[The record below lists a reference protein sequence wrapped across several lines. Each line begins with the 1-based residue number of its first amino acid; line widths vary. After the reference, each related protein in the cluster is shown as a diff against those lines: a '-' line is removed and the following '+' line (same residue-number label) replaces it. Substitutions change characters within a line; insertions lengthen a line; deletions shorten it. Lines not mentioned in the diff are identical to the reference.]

1 MIRVSH
7 YALSLILIFSPTF
20 SLPSVSV
27 AQPPVQKTTL
37 QIEQELEPSQ
47 IGEEAQ
53 QQIAAVLREKQNRTP
68 GQRKIDSQLWQ
79 TIKQRQGPE
88 AVGGVPRLRTA
99 VEVDDDGK
107 TVVDIRTQSGIGG
120 ELLELLRNI
129 GGEVLSSAAETN
141 RIRARLPIDLLE
153 AVAQRREI
161 RSIRMPPPMM
171 SNGRLLRQGNAP
183 SPLRETLERK
193 AARLRAE
200 FKRTLPELAD
210 NTDLSGRSVESAET
224 AEARP
229 VVVAAAESSVVRR
242 LGNGR
247 RSATTRVDA
256 VDAAEAVITGPPYT
270 QGDAAHRANDVRNT
284 FGADGTGVK
293 IGVIS
298 DSVRNLTRSQANG
311 NLPLDVTVLPG
322 QSGIGSFD
330 IGEGTAMLEIIH
342 DLAPGAKLFFA
353 TGASDIEGSDGMARN
368 IRDLHFKYGCDVIV
382 DDLLYADQLPFQDFN
397 VAQAVNDVTKNG
409 ALYFS
414 AAGNSGNYN
423 DGTSGTWQG
432 DFKNAGRPAISVPP
446 TGDPLY
452 TFHDFGGGLIS
463 NRISR
468 VFGDGFAIF
477 RLFWSDPEGL
487 SSNDYDLYVLDAT
500 LTTLRAISID
510 VQEGDG
516 FPGEIVAGFFR
527 EGDRILIANYSG
539 ARPRAFYLDSF
550 GSAEMALTTGGFIAG
565 QAAAAEAF
573 AVAAVPA
580 SVARNG
586 IFTPGPTTPFEVFSS
601 DGPRHI
607 FFNANGSPVTPG
619 KFLFADGGIVRQKP
633 DIAAADG
640 VSTSLP
646 QSFFSTFFGTS
657 AAAPHAAAIAAL
669 LKSAVPNIK
678 KEEMREI
685 LTSTALDIGPNG
697 WDRVA
702 GAGIVSA
709 LNAYL
714 KAKPS
719 PFLEFAGAE
728 VASGTGDGDRSV
740 EPGEEGLLQ
749 VAFVNSGNATA
760 TGVRARVS
768 TATPGVVMTSGSSD
782 YVPITEGKGGVN
794 LAHFRF
800 RLAATATCGLRPTFT
815 VEVFT
820 DQTLSR
826 RFDFTVQTGQPAA
839 TPTAI
844 SLRNGNFPIPDGSTT
859 GLTLGAPISGF
870 TAPLTRVAFRF
881 DGPDCSLPTGVGLQH
896 DRVSDL
902 VVTLTSPAGTTV
914 TLINNPGGLGLPSRN
929 FCNTLLDDAATA
941 SIQTITSAGAPYS
954 GAYRPFRAFSAFNG
968 QSANGTWIVRVTDR
982 VTGVS
987 GTLRNFSLLLYT
999 YGCDSRPSSVEEV
1012 KFTVR

>member
-1 MIRVSH
+1 MKT
-7 YALSLILIFSPTF
+7 LSRYLLSILLLFSPVF
-20 SLPSVSV
+20 SLPSSSS
-27 AQPPVQKTTL
+27 AQSPVTKTKV
-37 QIEQELEPSQ
+37 QMEQDLEPAQ
-47 IGEEAQ
+47 VGEEAR
-53 QQIAAVLREKQNRTP
+53 QQIEAILQEKQNRTP
-68 GQRKIDSQLWQ
+68 EQRKIDSQLWQ
-79 TIKQRQGPE
+79 TIRQRRGPE
-88 AVGGVPRLRTA
+88 AVGGMPRLRTA
-99 VEVDDDGK
+99 VEVDADGK
-107 TVVDIRTQSGIGG
+107 TVVDIRVQANVSP

-129 GGEVLSSAAETN
+129 DGEVLSTATEMK
-141 RIRARLPIDLLE
+141 RLRVRLPIDLLE
-153 AVAQRREI
+153 AVAQRSEI
-161 RSIRMPPPMM
+161 RSIRMPPPIM
-171 SNGRLLRQGNAP
+171 SNGRLRRQSDGDKP
-183 SPLRETLERK
+183 GRETLERK
-193 AARLRAE
+193 AARLRAD
-200 FKRTLPELAD
+200 FKRALPAV
-210 NTDLSGRSVESAET
+210 TGTESASAENSET
-224 AEARP
+224 RTP
-229 VVVAAAESSVVRR
+229 VVAAEAAAPAATA
-242 LGNGR
+242 NGR
-247 RSATTRVDA
+247 RVTTSRVTVA
-256 VDAAEAVITGPPYT
+256 EAAEAVVTGPPNS

-298 DSVRNLTRSQANG
+298 DSVRYLDRSQANG
-311 NLPLDVTVLPG
+311 NLPKDVTVLPG
-322 QSGIGSFD
+322 QSGITPQGFD
-330 IGEGTAMLEIIH
+330 VGEGTAMMEIIY

-353 TGASDIEGSDGMARN
+353 TGASDVDGSDGMARN
-368 IRDLHFKYGCDVIV
+368 IRDLRLKYGCDIIV

-397 VAQAVNDVTKNG
+397 VAQAVNDVTRDG
-409 ALYFS
+409 AFYFS

-432 DFKNAGRPAISVPP
+432 DFKNAGRPAISAGP

-468 VFGDGFAIF
+468 AFGDGFAIF

-487 SSNDYDLYVLDAT
+487 SSNDYDLYVLDST
-500 LTTLRAISID
+500 LTTLRAFSID

-516 FPGEIVAGFFR
+516 FPGEIVAGFFA
-527 EGDRILIANYSG
+527 EGDRLLIANYSG
-539 ARPRAFYLDSF
+539 ARPRALYLDSF

-565 QAAAAEAF
+565 QAAAADAF
-573 AVAAVPA
+573 AVAAVRA
-580 SVARNG
+580 SLARNG
-586 IFTPGPTTPFEVFSS
+586 IFTAGPTTPVEVFSS

-619 KFLFADGGIVRQKP
+619 KFLFADGGIVRAKP

-678 KEEMREI
+678 KEEMRTI

-719 PFLEFAGAE
+719 PFLEFANAE
-728 VASGTGDGDRSV
+728 VASGAGDGDRAV

-749 VAFVNSGNATA
+749 VAFVNNGTATA
-760 TGVRARVS
+760 TGVRARIR
-768 TATPGVVMTSGSSD
+768 TTTPGVTVTSSDSD

-800 RLAATATCGLRPTFT
+800 RLASTATCGLRPTFT

-820 DQTLSR
+820 NQTLSR
-826 RFDFTVQTGQPAA
+826 SFNFTVQTGQPAT
-839 TPTAI
+839 TPSAL
-844 SLRNGNFPIPDGSTT
+844 SLRNGSFPIPDGSIN
-859 GLTLGAPISGF
+859 GLSLGATVTGF

-902 VVTLTSPAGTTV
+902 VFTLTSPAGTTV
-914 TLINNPGGLGLPSRN
+914 TLLSNPGGLGLPSKN

-941 SIQTITSAGAPYS
+941 SIQSITTAGAPYS
-954 GAYRPFRAFSAFNG
+954 GAYRPAGRFSSFNG
-968 QSANGTWIVRVTDR
+968 QSANGTWIVRVSDR

-999 YGCDSRPSSVEEV
+999 YGCDSRPASVEEV
-1012 KFTVR
+1012 KFTVQ